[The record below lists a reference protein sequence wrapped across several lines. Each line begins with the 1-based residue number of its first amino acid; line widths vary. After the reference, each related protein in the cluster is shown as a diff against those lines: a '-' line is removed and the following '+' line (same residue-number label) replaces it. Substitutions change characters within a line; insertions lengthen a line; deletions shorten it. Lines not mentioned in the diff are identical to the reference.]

1 MYLRKTKTCITQVFV
16 LIELI
21 MLTMRQSFL
30 KILTLIFLLVSWVY
44 PKLVLADDLKIKDN
58 ANVCEQ
64 LNREED
70 GWLDDV
76 HTYLSIQF
84 CEPSVWFDSFFSDE
98 RMDEEV
104 RAGTRVRWQHDYVLT
119 EGGNWEYVTEVRA
132 SVKLPKAKKSINL
145 VFEGNEE
152 EDLQDIVPQTEDE
165 VKGDFGLLYEIT
177 ESERANFSVR
187 VKLSPSIL
195 FRYRYK
201 YPFSKTFSTRYT
213 QEWYRRDNADGTSSR
228 IDFEKILTNDY
239 LLRQSNTVT
248 HSESFQGKQWLSR
261 LVLYKQLTDNSAF
274 SYESSV
280 TGVTEPETF
289 TTNTRLGVRY
299 RKNFY
304 RKWLFYEVAPAMNW
318 NKPLI
323 TDERIPAWEVLFR
336 LEINF
341 VNF

>member
-1 MYLRKTKTCITQVFV
+1 MS
-16 LIELI
+16 
-21 MLTMRQSFL
+21 TMPQSIF
-30 KILTLIFLLVSWVY
+30 KNLTLIFLLISWIY
-44 PKLVLADDLKIKDN
+44 PESALADEIKIKDKT
-58 ANVCEQ
+58 NVCEQ
-64 LNREED
+64 LNAEED
-70 GWLDDV
+70 GWLDDA

-104 RAGTRVRWQHDYVLT
+104 RAGTRVRWKHDYVLT
-119 EGGNWEYVTEVRA
+119 EGGTWEYTTEVRA
-132 SVKLPKAKKSINL
+132 SFKLPKAKKSINL
-145 VFEGNEE
+145 VFEGEE
-152 EDLQDIVPQTEDE
+152 EEGLQDVVPQTEDE

-201 YPFSKTFSTRYT
+201 YPFSKTFSTRFT
-213 QEWYRRDNADGTSSR
+213 QEWYRRDNADGKETR
-228 IDFEKILTNDY
+228 IDFEKIFTDEY
-239 LLRQSNTVT
+239 LLRQSNTVMR
-248 HSESFQGKQWLSR
+248 SESFQGKHWLGT
-261 LVLYKQLTDNSAF
+261 LVLYKKLTGKSAF

-304 RKWLFYEVAPAMNW
+304 RKWLFYEIAPAMNW
-318 NKPLI
+318 KKPLI
-323 TDERIPAWEVLFR
+323 TDERTPVWEVLFR
-336 LEINF
+336 LEVNF
-341 VNF
+341 VNY